1 MKDLQIFNSPDFG
14 EIRTVLSPSN
24 EPMFCLLDVCRVL
37 EINNPSDVK
46 KRMKESYLDTI
57 EVSIPVF
64 SQGKETGKTKQME
77 MTFIGEPNLYRCIF
91 QSRKPEAEKFQD
103 WIFNEVLP
111 ELRKTG
117 GYMVSREEESEEDL
131 MARALQVANRTME
144 RLKTRNQI
152 LESQKQVLIEE
163 KEQLQPLADY
173 TEEVLQ
179 SKSTHTMTQV
189 AKEFGYS
196 AQTFSKKL
204 KDAGILFRRSSG
216 ERWLLTAK
224 YQSHGYTEVRTST
237 FTHRDGTIGTSSI
250 TVWTEK
256 GRMFLHAF
264 KKGQVNSKGEI
275 INLKK

>member
-24 EPMFCLLDVCRVL
+24 EPMFCLADVCRVL
-37 EINNPSDVK
+37 EIKNSRDIK
-46 KRMKESYLDTI
+46 KRVDERGVDNIYTLTNGGT
-57 EVSIPVF
+57 
-64 SQGKETGKTKQME
+64 QQ
-77 MTFIGEPNLYRCIF
+77 MTFINEPNLYRCIF

-204 KDAGILFRRSSG
+204 KDAGVLFRRSSG

-237 FTHRDGTIGTSSI
+237 FTHKDGTIGTSSI

>member
-24 EPMFCLLDVCRVL
+24 EPMFCLADVCKAL
-37 EINNPSDVK
+37 DLSNPSQVK
-46 KRMKESYLDTI
+46 TRMKDPYLITN
-57 EVSIPVF
+57 EVSIV
-64 SQGKETGKTKQME
+64 TGKKADGTLAVQMKE

-204 KDAGILFRRSSG
+204 KDAGVLFRRSSG
-216 ERWLLTAK
+216 ERWLLTSK

-237 FTHRDGTIGTSSI
+237 FTHKDGTIGTSSI

-264 KKGQVNSKGEI
+264 KKGQVNSKGKI
-275 INLKK
+275 INLNK